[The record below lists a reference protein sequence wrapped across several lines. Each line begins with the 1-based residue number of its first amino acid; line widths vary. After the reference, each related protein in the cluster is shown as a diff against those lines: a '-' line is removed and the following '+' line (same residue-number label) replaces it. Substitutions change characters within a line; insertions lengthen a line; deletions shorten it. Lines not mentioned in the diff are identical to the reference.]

1 MMATD
6 PDRAAGPESIIRS
19 GRVEVSAQGG
29 VAVVRLNRP
38 DKMNAFDG
46 EQIAAFESALRWFV
60 ESPDIRVGVLTGSE
74 RAFCAGGDITTFDA
88 IDVERGYRYTRRGYD
103 ILRSLEVSEKPMIAA
118 VEGWC
123 LAGGLEVALACDFI
137 IAGHGARFGF
147 GELDLGLIPAWG
159 GTVRLTRAITPR
171 MARQMILTSERIGA
185 DRAESLGMV
194 NEVVDSGSAL
204 ARALELAGAIVAQP
218 DLAVRIAGTVARV
231 VADGA
236 DIEAALAAER
246 IGGALLFGTRDVHE
260 AVRAWSE
267 RAGD

>member
-1 MMATD
+1 MPTD
-6 PDRAAGPESIIRS
+6 LDRAAGADAVVRS
-19 GRVEVSAQGG
+19 GRVEISARDG

-38 DKMNAFDG
+38 EKMNAFDA
-46 EQIAAFESALRWFV
+46 EQIEAFESALRWFTEAPEV
-60 ESPDIRVGVLTGSE
+60 RVGVLTGSA

-88 IDVERGYRYTRRGYD
+88 IDVERGYPYTRRGYD
-103 ILRSLEVSEKPMIAA
+103 ILRSLEVSERPMIAA

-137 IAGHGARFGF
+137 IAGRGATFGF

-159 GTVRLTRAITPR
+159 GTVRLTRAIPPR

-185 DRAESLGMV
+185 ERAETLGMV
-194 NEVVDSGSAL
+194 NEVVDSGAAL
-204 ARALELAGAIVAQP
+204 TRALEVAGAIAAQP

-246 IGGALLFGTRDVHE
+246 IGGALLFGTRDVHQ
-260 AVRAWSE
+260 AVQAWSE
-267 RAGD
+267 RAND